1 MLLNVKKITTFLDGQ
16 WLTVLE
22 DAGVNVPLGK
32 RHGPCPICGGKDRF
46 KFDDKESRGTWYCNQ
61 CGAGDGLSL
70 YAQSLGISIKDALYS
85 LASNYGL
92 SSIDAHRHH
101 LADIK
106 KATQQRSA
114 AERRKTESGQTA
126 ARMLAITMN
135 ADARYVPAE
144 SVPYLA
150 NKGFSGFKV
159 PVLAVNYQKGRHP
172 YRSLLVTLVDADE
185 RISTAEII
193 DDQGNKLCLTGGK
206 KSGCFH
212 IISPIQEPPSSEI
225 KTVAI
230 VEGFATGL
238 SVQILAKDKHIP
250 VYCGMSKFGLM
261 SAAVTARKR
270 YPHARIVI
278 AGDNGAE
285 LEADAAAHAVDGDV
299 KLPPK
304 EFSDWDDYR
313 QAKARLG
320 IMK

>member
-1 MLLNVKKITTFLDGQ
+1 MVLNVKEIAAALDGQ

-32 RHGPCPICGGKDRF
+32 RHGPCPICGGINRF
-46 KFDDKESRGTWYCNQ
+46 IFDDKESRGIWYCNQ

-70 YAQSLGISIKDALYS
+70 YAQSLGISTKDAIYS

-92 SSIDAHRHH
+92 SGIDANRHH
-101 LADIK
+101 LANIK
-106 KATQQRSA
+106 KTTQQRSA
-114 AERRKTESGQTA
+114 AERRKTESGQAA
-126 ARMLAITMN
+126 ARMLAMTMF

-150 NKGFSGFKV
+150 NKGFRGFKV
-159 PVLAVNYQKGRHP
+159 PVLAVDYQKGRHP

-193 DDQGNKLCLTGGK
+193 DDQCNKLCLTGGK

-212 IISPIQEPPSSEI
+212 IISPIQETPSSAI
-225 KTVAI
+225 KTVVI
-230 VEGFATGL
+230 VQGFTAGL
-238 SVQILAKDKHIP
+238 SIQILAKDKHIP
-250 VYCGMSKFGLM
+250 VYCGMSTTGLM
-261 SAAVTARKR
+261 SAAVTARRR

-278 AGDNGAE
+278 AGDNGE
-285 LEADAAAHAVDGDV
+285 QLEADAAAHAVDGDV
-299 KLPPK
+299 KLLPK

-313 QAKARLG
+313 QVKGRLG